1 MTNIGS
7 RRVALIVEDDPEL
20 QLAMSER
27 LERMDFEVRRALH
40 YEAAVGQLQ
49 EAGEAPSLVCV
60 DLELPTRSGYE
71 LCEFI
76 RGDLG
81 LEEVPILVTSNSG
94 FPPDVASAEEAGAD
108 AFLEK
113 PFTMRAFSGCVEAL
127 LDPEPLDERSSEL
140 GEV

>member
-1 MTNIGS
+1 MNTKS
-7 RRVALIVEDDPEL
+7 RRLALIVEDDPEL

-40 YEAAVGQLQ
+40 YEGAVGQLQ
-49 EAGEAPSLVCV
+49 AAGEAPSLVCV

-76 RGDLG
+76 RRDLG
-81 LEEVPILVTSNSG
+81 LERVPILVTSDSG
-94 FPPDVASAEEAGAD
+94 FPKSVACAEESGAD

-113 PFTMRAFSGCVEAL
+113 PFSMRAFSGCVEAL
-127 LDPEPLDERSSEL
+127 LEPTPPDQPSSGLRET
-140 GEV
+140 

>member
-1 MTNIGS
+1 MTTKL
-7 RRVALIVEDDPEL
+7 RRLALIVEDDPEL

-27 LERMDFEVRRALH
+27 LERMDFEVRSALH

-49 EAGEAPSLVCV
+49 ATGEAPSLVCV

-76 RGDLG
+76 RGDLR
-81 LEEVPILVTSNSG
+81 LERVPILVTSDSG
-94 FPPDVASAEEAGAD
+94 FPKAVACAEEAGAD

-113 PFTMRAFSGCVEAL
+113 PFSMRAFSGCVEAL
-127 LDPEPLDERSSEL
+127 LEPTPPDERSAGLDET
-140 GEV
+140 